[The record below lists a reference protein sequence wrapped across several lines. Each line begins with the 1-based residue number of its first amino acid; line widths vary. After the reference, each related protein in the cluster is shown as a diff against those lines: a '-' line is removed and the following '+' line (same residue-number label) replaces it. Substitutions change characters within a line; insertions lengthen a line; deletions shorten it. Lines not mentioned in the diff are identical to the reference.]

1 MTLAALSAK
10 PTAAELQVLR
20 ALWTLGPATVKHA
33 HQAMQAE
40 RPDLTY
46 AAVLRQMQ
54 IMHAKGLL
62 TRDESERSHV
72 YAPAHAQNALQSR
85 LLKDLIQKVFSG
97 SGKALVLAAL
107 RGHVTREERAEIEEF
122 LQGERP

>member
-1 MTLAALSAK
+1 VTSTSPSAK
-10 PTAAELQVLR
+10 PTAADLHVLR
-20 ALWTLGPATVKHA
+20 ALWALGPATVKQA

-40 RPDLTY
+40 RPDITY
-46 AAVLRQMQ
+46 ATALRQMQ

-62 TRDESERSHV
+62 KRDESERSHV
-72 YAPAHAQNALQSR
+72 YAPAQAQNTLQSK
-85 LLKDLIQKVFSG
+85 LVKDLIQKVFDG

-107 RGHVTREERAEIEEF
+107 RGHVTREERAEIEQY

>member
-1 MTLAALSAK
+1 MSGTAPSAK
-10 PTAAELQVLR
+10 PTPAELNVLR
-20 ALWTLGPATVKHA
+20 ALWALGPATVKQA

-46 AAVLRQMQ
+46 ATVLRQMQ

-62 TRDESERSHV
+62 KRDESERSHV
-72 YAPAHAQNALQSR
+72 YAPAQNQHALQSK
-85 LLKDLIQKVFSG
+85 LVKDLIQKVFSG

-107 RGHVTREERAEIEEF
+107 RTHVTREERAEIEQF
-122 LQGERP
+122 LQGQRP

>member
-1 MTLAALSAK
+1 MTAATPSAK

-20 ALWTLGPATVKHA
+20 VLWSLGPATVRQA
-33 HQAMQAE
+33 HEAMQAE
-40 RPDLTY
+40 RPDITY

-62 TRDESERSHV
+62 ERDESERSHV
-72 YAPAHAQNALQSR
+72 YAPAQPQNALQSR

-107 RGHVTREERAEIEEF
+107 RGHVTREERAEIEQF